1 MYDASMSISTSI
13 STRNLRVNRCDAS
26 ISALCLRLCLCLR
39 RSGLHARRNDAS
51 ISTSTREWSDF
62 HSLVLVLMLA
72 SLRRTCKPG
81 RRKHKHKRKQR
92 KLKNSDKLSAYNL
105 VAHALPFAVML
116 ESNLAPKGSPAAR
129 LRQICLL
136 LRLRMS
142 RYAYAYR
149 TCKHPCACTCAYS
162 YVCVVRVNQA

>member
-1 MYDASMSISTSI
+1 
-13 STRNLRVNRCDAS
+13 
-26 ISALCLRLCLCLR
+26 
-39 RSGLHARRNDAS
+39 
-51 ISTSTREWSDF
+51 
-62 HSLVLVLMLA
+62 MLA

-81 RRKHKHKRKQR
+81 RRKHKHKRRER

-105 VAHALPFAVML
+105 VTHALPFSAML

-142 RYAYAYR
+142 LYAYAYR
-149 TCKHPCACTCAYS
+149 TCKHPCACACAYS
-162 YVCVVRVNQA
+162 CVCVVRVNQALRTLIPVPIS